1 MFVCLR
7 PIFLYFV
14 NPLNLIFAWVCYSCF
29 GVFNQLKS
37 SIRLVCLRPI
47 FPYLFK
53 NLFWNKCCF
62 SVFAYPWPKFPS
74 VVLKSWAFGVYS
86 HTLFFN
92 MVLNKFCF
100 GVSNI
105 LELSIV
111 LVCLRP
117 IFLQS
122 FSVIV
127 IKRFL
132 NNNCW
137 NNSCFGVLNKLKFSM
152 TSVCLRP
159 IFLNFFTNLLLNI
172 FVSVSPSDYFL
183 ISSIWFLKFLP
194 VFWIFNVMR
203 EVLLSRFKV
212 CLTVALSMSYW
223 CVKHLQGNFM
233 PELCFTRCSK
243 AASLTDWVKE
253 FFMGCNVGF
262 PK

>member
-1 MFVCLR
+1 MWLCAFDLYSYILLIHWIWFLLECAIHVSVSSISWSLLLGWCAFGLYSYIFSRIYFETSVASVCLLT
-7 PIFLYFV
+7 PG
-14 NPLNLIFAWVCYSCF
+14 LNF
-29 GVFNQLKS
+29 Q
-37 SIRLVCLRPI
+37 
-47 FPYLFK
+47 
-53 NLFWNKCCF
+53 
-62 SVFAYPWPKFPS
+62 
-74 VVLKSWAFGVYS
+74 LKSWAFGVYS
-86 HTLFFN
+86 HTLFSN

-203 EVLLSRFKV
+203 EVLLSSFKV
-212 CLTVALSMSYW
+212 CLIVALSMSCW